1 MSIDPAPP
9 RTLGGSIQDRI
20 RAAVEAEIVS
30 GERPPG
36 SVIDDR
42 QLSER
47 FQASRTPVRVA
58 LLVLAAQ
65 GLVHIAPRS
74 GLDVRRA
81 SIDELVASLEA
92 LTEVESVLAGMAARR
107 ATAVHCAE
115 LRTSVATC
123 TERAA
128 AGDQP
133 GYEAANR
140 DLHQVIYR
148 ASGNPVLVE
157 TVRSLRR
164 TLAAYRQCSTRHPG
178 RLGASAEEHR
188 AIVTAVCAGDPPAA
202 SAAMRQHINLGGE
215 ALVEL
220 VVTAQTMGARH
231 DTAAS
236 PEAVPTRRPAR
247 RALSRR

>member
-1 MSIDPAPP
+1 MSLEPLAAPQ
-9 RTLGGSIQDRI
+9 TLAAHTRRAVLAAIADGRLEAGGRYSVAQL
-20 RAAVEAEIVS
+20 A
-30 GERPPG
+30 GELG
-36 SVIDDR
+36 V
-42 QLSER
+42 
-47 FQASRTPVRVA
+47 SRTPVREA

-74 GLDVRRA
+74 GIYVRQA

-107 ATAVHCAE
+107 ASAAHCAE
-115 LRTSVATC
+115 LRTAMAAC

-128 AGDQP
+128 VADVH
-133 GYEAANR
+133 GYESANR

-164 TLAAYRQCSTRHPG
+164 TLAAYRQCSIRHPG
-178 RLGASAEEHR
+178 RLGASAEEHGGIVA
-188 AIVTAVCAGDPPAA
+188 AICAGDPVAA
-202 SAAMRQHINLGGE
+202 ATAMRKHINLGGE

-220 VVTAQTMGARH
+220 VVAAQTLGAKH
-231 DTAAS
+231 DTVAPRDPAR
-236 PEAVPTRRPAR
+236 ATRRAP
-247 RALSRR
+247 SRR